1 MGLRHT
7 NQAKSFF
14 SGRRGNSGP
23 LNLFHR
29 FVNVCQECQAELEKA
44 KAAAEQK
51 AVGGLGLDALRN
63 EMDISGSEDTTFCI
77 VGTSRQ
83 RHAEGDEAY
92 ASYATYVYI
101 G

>member
-51 AVGGLGLDALRN
+51 RLEVWVWMLQLCVGWCFMLGRWAVA
-63 EMDISGSEDTTFCI
+63 I
-77 VGTSRQ
+77 
-83 RHAEGDEAY
+83 HAMKRIWFSVVAML
-92 ASYATYVYI
+92 
-101 G
+101 